1 VSPDEREAAALAWIA
16 PYTRAPHLRRTR
28 EWAAEL
34 CPDPPEAL
42 VLAALTHDMEEH
54 FPDGPK
60 YDPATQEPGDFE
72 YRWQHSVR
80 SAQLVE
86 PFLHSHG
93 ASDALVAETETL
105 ILLHELGGDDVAD
118 VLQAA
123 DSLAFLETD
132 AGRVAA
138 WVREGVC
145 SCDRAKAE
153 LRWYADR
160 IRIPRARELARPLL
174 ERALLTVDP
183 AVDLPAA

>member
-16 PYTRAPHLRRTR
+16 PYSRAPHLRRTR

-42 VLAALTHDMEEH
+42 VLAALTHDIEEH
-54 FPDGPK
+54 YPAGPV
-60 YDPATQEPGDFE
+60 YDPETLEPGDFE

-86 PFLHSHG
+86 PFLHSQG
-93 ASDALVAETETL
+93 ATDAMVAETETL
-105 ILLHELGGDDVAD
+105 ILLHELGGDDTAN

-132 AGRVAA
+132 ADRVAG
-138 WVREGVC
+138 WVREGRC
-145 SCDRAKAE
+145 SCERAKAE
-153 LRWYADR
+153 LRWHADR
-160 IRIPRARELARPLL
+160 IRIPRAGELARPAL
-174 ERALLTVDP
+174 ERALLAVDL